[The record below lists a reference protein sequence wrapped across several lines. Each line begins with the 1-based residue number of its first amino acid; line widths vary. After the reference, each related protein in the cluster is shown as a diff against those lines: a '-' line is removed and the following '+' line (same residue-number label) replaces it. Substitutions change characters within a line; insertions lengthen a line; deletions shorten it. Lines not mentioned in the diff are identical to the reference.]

1 MVDSE
6 LSAVGMR
13 GSTKATLKRRD
24 VLKSGAAAAALAGLP
39 GLAGAQAD
47 SIRYWN
53 IHHSSERRQAIEQ
66 TVQSFQESE
75 GIQVDANY
83 IDNDDIE
90 QQLSSAIAANRLP
103 DAALLAVQNVQ
114 RLGSDGALSTE
125 SATQVVEELGEDDFR
140 DATLQFLSD
149 PEGGYYGVP
158 STSWVQGIWYRKSA
172 FEEEGLDE
180 PLTWDAILEAAETFH
195 DPDNDQ
201 YGIGFGNRQTAYARQ
216 CFTQFSRANGALV
229 LNADREVVFDQPE
242 MVESLEYVQELGQ
255 YTPGAVSF
263 DDTRQLYENEQI
275 HMTMWSTNILRHIL
289 NNASEEMAQ
298 DTGFGSY
305 TENTRRT
312 TYGQVL
318 GHTIFDKDQAKRE
331 ASQRLVEHMTSGDAY
346 ITWAHS
352 APGGMIPA
360 RTSVTE
366 TDQYRDNEILSAWS
380 DTISQFTDA
389 MDNMERFDLVEGT
402 LIPEYGNITSQN
414 LVAEAVNRVV
424 IQGDDPQTVADEQ
437 AQRMREVL

>member
-1 MVDSE
+1 
-6 LSAVGMR
+6 MR
-13 GSTKATLKRRD
+13 ESTTSTLTRRD
-24 VLKSGAAAAALAGLP
+24 VLESGAAAAALAGLP

-47 SIRYWN
+47 SVRYWN
-53 IHHSSERRQAIEQ
+53 IHNSNERRQAIQQ
-66 TVQSFQESE
+66 TIQSFQES
-75 GIQVDANY
+75 GSIQVEANF
-83 IDNDDIE
+83 IDNDEIE
-90 QQLSSAIAANRLP
+90 QQISSAIAANRLP
-103 DAALLAVQNVQ
+103 DVALLAVQTVQ

-125 SATQVVEELGEDDFR
+125 SATQVVQDLGEDDFR
-140 DATLQFLSD
+140 DATLQFMSD
-149 PEGGYYGVP
+149 PEGGYFGVP

-172 FEEEGLDE
+172 FEEQGLDE

-201 YGIGFGNRQTAYARQ
+201 YGIGFGNRKTAYARQ
-216 CFTQFSRANGALV
+216 CFTQFARANGALV
-229 LNADREVVFDQPE
+229 LNADKEVVFDAPE
-242 MVESLEYVQELGQ
+242 MVESLQYVQDLGQ

-298 DTGFGSY
+298 DTGFGPY
-305 TENTRRT
+305 TENTRKT

-318 GHTIFDKDQAKRE
+318 GHTIFDKEQPNRRA
-331 ASQRLVEHMTSGDAY
+331 AQRLVNHMTSGDAY
-346 ITWAHS
+346 IAWAHS

-366 TDQYRDNEILSAWS
+366 TDAYRDNEILSAWS

-402 LIPEYGNITSQN
+402 LIPEYGNIISQN
-414 LVAEAVNRVV
+414 LVSEAVNRVV
-424 IQGDDPQTVADEQ
+424 IQSHDPQTVANEQ

>member
-1 MVDSE
+1 MIMKY
-6 LSAVGMR
+6 LSGMW
-13 GSTKATLKRRD
+13 GSTKSSLTRRD
-24 VLKSGAAAAALAGLP
+24 VLKSGAAAAVLAGVP
-39 GLAGAQAD
+39 GQTAAQAN

-53 IHHSSERRQAIEQ
+53 IHNSNERQSAIEP
-66 TVQSFQESE
+66 TIQSFQENE
-75 GIQVDANY
+75 GIEVNAQF

-90 QQLSSAIAANRLP
+90 QQISSAIASNRLP
-103 DAALLAVQNVQ
+103 DVALLAVQTVQ
-114 RLGSDGALSTE
+114 RLGNDGALSTD
-125 SATQVVEELGEDDFR
+125 SATQVVNDLGEDDFR
-140 DATLQFLSD
+140 DATLQFMGN

-195 DPDNDQ
+195 DPDNNQ
-201 YGIGFGNRQTAYARQ
+201 YGIGFGNRTTAYARQ
-216 CFTQFSRANGALV
+216 CFTQFARANGALV
-229 LNADREVVFDQPE
+229 LNADREVVFDEPE

-289 NNASEEMAQ
+289 NNAGEEMAQ

-318 GHTIFDKDQAKRE
+318 GHVIFDKEEPNRQA
-331 ASQRLVEHMTSGDAY
+331 AQRLVNHMTSGDAY
-346 ITWAHS
+346 IAWAHS

-366 TDQYRDNEILSAWS
+366 TDAYRDNEILSAWS

-402 LIPEYGNITSQN
+402 LIPEFGNIISQN
-414 LVAEAVNRVV
+414 LVSEAVNRVA
-424 IQGDDPQTVADEQ
+424 IQGDDPQTVANETAD
-437 AQRMREVL
+437 RMREVV

>member
-1 MVDSE
+1 MKY
-6 LSAVGMR
+6 LSGMW
-13 GSTKATLKRRD
+13 GSTKSSLTRRD
-24 VLKSGAAAAALAGLP
+24 VLKSGAAAAVLAGVP
-39 GLAGAQAD
+39 GHTAAQAN

-53 IHHSSERRQAIEQ
+53 IHNSNERQSAIEP
-66 TVQSFQESE
+66 TIQSFQENE
-75 GIQVDANY
+75 GIEVNAQF

-90 QQLSSAIAANRLP
+90 QQISSAIASNRLP
-103 DAALLAVQNVQ
+103 DVALLAVQTVQ
-114 RLGSDGALSTE
+114 RLGNDGALSTD
-125 SATQVVEELGEDDFR
+125 SATQVVEDLGEDDFR
-140 DATLQFLSD
+140 DATLQFMSN

-195 DPDNDQ
+195 DPDNNQ
-201 YGIGFGNRQTAYARQ
+201 YGIGFGNRTTAYARQ
-216 CFTQFSRANGALV
+216 CFTQFARANGALV
-229 LNADREVVFDQPE
+229 LNADREVVFDEPE

-289 NNASEEMAQ
+289 NNAGEEMAQ

-318 GHTIFDKDQAKRE
+318 GHVIFNKEEPQRQA
-331 ASQRLVEHMTSGDAY
+331 AQRLVNHMTSGDAY
-346 ITWAHS
+346 IAWAHS

-366 TDQYRDNEILSAWS
+366 TDAYRDNEILSAWS

-402 LIPEYGNITSQN
+402 LIPEFGDIISQN

-424 IQGDDPQTVADEQ
+424 IQGDDPQTVANETAD
-437 AQRMREVL
+437 RMREVV